1 MKFSLF
7 REHGAQNS
15 KPVFDAFADSL
26 RSNGHVVVDNSY
38 DCDVGVIWSVLWNG
52 RMAPN
57 KKIWEDFHNLNKKV
71 IVLEVG
77 GLVRGKT
84 WKVAIDGINRD
95 ANFGNGGNDSTRA
108 NQLGL
113 KLKPWSLGG
122 DRIIICGQHDKSNQ
136 WKDMPTMSTW
146 LLDTIKQIRERT
158 DMPIVWR
165 PHPRCPVPGIE
176 HEYKNVRREQP
187 IQVKDTYDDF
197 DFDCTGAYAVVNW
210 SSNPATHAVMQGVPV
225 FVGPSSLAYDVGNK
239 DFTTIGMPK
248 RPDRTQW
255 LNDIAHT
262 EWTLEEI
269 AEGKPL
275 NRLTSYL

>member
-15 KPVFDAFADSL
+15 KPVFDAFANSL
-26 RSNGHVVVDNSY
+26 TGAGHTVVDNDYNS
-38 DCDVGVIWSVLWNG
+38 DVAVIWSVLWNG
-52 RMAPN
+52 RMAGN
-57 KKIWEDFHNLNKKV
+57 EKVWLDFQAHNKKV

-77 GLVRGKT
+77 GLKRGTT
-84 WKVAIDGINRD
+84 WKVAINGINRD
-95 ANFGNGGNDSTRA
+95 ANFGSSGNDNTRA
-108 NQLGL
+108 YELGL
-113 KLKPWSLGG
+113 KLKPWVFSG

-136 WKDMPTMSTW
+136 WKGMPSMSTW
-146 LLDTIKQIRERT
+146 VLNTIDTIRKRT
-158 DMPIVWR
+158 DMDIVWR

-176 HEYKNVRREQP
+176 HEFKNVRREQP
-187 IQVKDTYDDF
+187 NQIKDTYDDF

-210 SSNPATHAVMQGVPV
+210 SSNPATEAVMNGVPV
-225 FVGPSSLAYDVGNK
+225 FVGPSSLAYDVGNE
-239 DFTTIGMPK
+239 DLNTIGMPK

-255 LNDIAHT
+255 LNDIAYT

-269 AEGKPL
+269 AQGKPL

>member
-1 MKFSLF
+1 MKFSLY
-7 REHGAQNS
+7 REYGAQNS

-26 RSNGHVVVDNSY
+26 ASAGHTVVDGDDSS
-38 DCDVGVIWSVLWNG
+38 DVAVIWSVLWNG
-52 RMAPN
+52 RMAGN
-57 KKIWEDFHNLNKKV
+57 EKVWLDYHAHNKKV

-77 GLVRGKT
+77 GLKRGTT
-84 WKVAIDGINRD
+84 WKVGINGINRD
-95 ANFGNGGNDSTRA
+95 ANFGPSGNNSDRA
-108 NQLGL
+108 TELGL

-146 LLDTIKQIRERT
+146 VMNTIDTIRERT
-158 DMPIVWR
+158 DMDIVWR
-165 PHPRCPVPGIE
+165 PHPRCPVTGIE
-176 HEYKNVRREQP
+176 HEYKNVRREEP
-187 IQVKDTYDDF
+187 VHIKNTYDDF

-210 SSNPATHAVMQGVPV
+210 SSNPATQAVMQGVPV
-225 FVGPSSLAYDVGNK
+225 FTGPSSLAYPVGNK

-255 LNDIAHT
+255 LNDIAYT

>member
-7 REHGAQNS
+7 REYGAQNS

-26 RSNGHVVVDNSY
+26 VSNGHVVVDNSY

-57 KKIWEDFHNLNKKV
+57 KKVWEDFHNLNKKI

-84 WKVAIDGINRD
+84 WKVGINGINRD
-95 ANFGNGGNDSTRA
+95 ANFGSSNCDSSRVRT
-108 NQLGL
+108 LGL

-136 WKDMPTMSTW
+136 RKDMPTMSTW

-187 IQVKDTYDDF
+187 IQVRDTYDDF
-197 DFDCTGAYAVVNW
+197 DFDCKGAYAVINW

-225 FVGPSSLAYDVGNK
+225 FVGPSSLAWPVGNK
-239 DFTTIGMPK
+239 DYSTIGMPK

-255 LNDIAHT
+255 LNDISYT
-262 EWTLEEI
+262 EWTLDEI
-269 AEGKPL
+269 AQGKPL

>member
-95 ANFGNGGNDSTRA
+95 ANFGNGSNDSTRA

-210 SSNPATHAVMQGVPV
+210 SSNPATQAVMQGVPV

>member
-146 LLDTIKQIRERT
+146 LLDTIRQIRERT

-255 LNDIAHT
+255 LNDIAYT

-269 AEGKPL
+269 AQGKPL

>member
-255 LNDIAHT
+255 LNDIVHT

>member
-7 REHGAQNS
+7 REYGAQNS

-26 RSNGHVVVDNSY
+26 VSNGHMVVDNSY
-38 DCDVGVIWSVLWNG
+38 DCDVGVIWSVLFNG

-57 KKIWEDFHNLNKKV
+57 KKVWEDFHNLNKKI

-84 WKVAIDGINRD
+84 WKVAINGINRD
-95 ANFGNGGNDSTRA
+95 ANFGSSGNDSARA
-108 NQLGL
+108 NELGL
-113 KLKPWSLGG
+113 TLKPWSLGG

-146 LLDTIKQIRERT
+146 LLNTIKEIRERT

-187 IQVKDTYDDF
+187 IQVRDTYDDF

-225 FVGPSSLAYDVGNK
+225 FVGPSSLAWPVGNK
-239 DFTTIGMPK
+239 DFSTIGMPK

-262 EWTLEEI
+262 EWTLDEI
-269 AEGKPL
+269 AQGKPL

>member
-7 REHGAQNS
+7 REYGAQNS

-26 RSNGHVVVDNSY
+26 VSNGHMVVDNSY
-38 DCDVGVIWSVLWNG
+38 DCDVGVIWSVLFNG

-57 KKIWEDFHNLNKKV
+57 KKVWEDFHNLNKKI

-84 WKVAIDGINRD
+84 WKVAINGINRD
-95 ANFGNGGNDSTRA
+95 ANFGSSGIDSARA
-108 NQLGL
+108 NELGL
-113 KLKPWSLGG
+113 TLKPWSLGG

-146 LLDTIKQIRERT
+146 LLNTIKEIRERT

-176 HEYKNVRREQP
+176 HEYKNVKREQP
-187 IQVKDTYDDF
+187 IQVRDTYDDF

-225 FVGPSSLAYDVGNK
+225 FVGPSSLAWPVGNK
-239 DFTTIGMPK
+239 DFSTIGMPK

-262 EWTLEEI
+262 EWTLDEI
-269 AEGKPL
+269 AQGKPL

>member
-136 WKDMPTMSTW
+136 CKEMPTMSTW
-146 LLDTIKQIRERT
+146 LLDTIRQIRERT

-176 HEYKNVRREQP
+176 HEYKNVIREQP

>member
-1 MKFSLF
+1 MCI
-7 REHGAQNS
+7 R
-15 KPVFDAFADSL
+15 DS
-26 RSNGHVVVDNSY
+26 
-38 DCDVGVIWSVLWNG
+38 
-52 RMAPN
+52 
-57 KKIWEDFHNLNKKV
+57 
-71 IVLEVG
+71 
-77 GLVRGKT
+77 
-84 WKVAIDGINRD
+84 
-95 ANFGNGGNDSTRA
+95 ANFGSSGNDSARA
-108 NQLGL
+108 NELGL
-113 KLKPWSLGG
+113 TLKPWSLGG

-146 LLDTIKQIRERT
+146 LLNTIKEIRERT

-176 HEYKNVRREQP
+176 HEYKNVKREQP
-187 IQVKDTYDDF
+187 IQVRDTYDDF

-225 FVGPSSLAYDVGNK
+225 FVGPSSLAWPVGNK
-239 DFTTIGMPK
+239 DFSTIGMPK

-262 EWTLEEI
+262 EWTLDEI
-269 AEGKPL
+269 AQGKPL

>member
-197 DFDCTGAYAVVNW
+197 DFDCTGSYAVVNW

>member
-26 RSNGHVVVDNSY
+26 VSNGHVVVDNSY
-38 DCDVGVIWSVLWNG
+38 DCDVGVIWSVLFNG

-57 KKIWEDFHNLNKKV
+57 KKVWEDFHNLNKKI

-77 GLVRGKT
+77 GLVRGET
-84 WKVAIDGINRD
+84 WKVAINGINRD
-95 ANFGNGGNDSTRA
+95 ANFGSSGNDSTRA
-108 NQLGL
+108 NELGL

-122 DRIIICGQHDKSNQ
+122 NRIIICGQHDKSHQWRNQ
-136 WKDMPTMSTW
+136 PNMTAW
-146 LLDTIKQIRERT
+146 LGNTINTIREYT

-165 PHPRCPVPGIE
+165 PHPRCPVPMIE
-176 HEYKNVRREQP
+176 HDHKNVTREQP
-187 IQVKDTYDDF
+187 VQIKDTYDDF
-197 DFDCTGAYAVVNW
+197 NFDCKGAYAVVNW
-210 SSNPATHAVMQGVPV
+210 SSNPATHAVMEGVPV
-225 FVGPSSLAYDVGNK
+225 FTGPSSLAWPVGNK

-269 AEGKPL
+269 AQGKPL

>member
-7 REHGAQNS
+7 REYGAQNS

-26 RSNGHVVVDNSY
+26 VSNGHMVVDNSY
-38 DCDVGVIWSVLWNG
+38 DCDVGVIWSVLFNG

-57 KKIWEDFHNLNKKV
+57 KKVWEDFHNLNKKI

-84 WKVAIDGINRD
+84 WKVAINGINRD
-95 ANFGNGGNDSTRA
+95 ANFGSSGNDSARA
-108 NQLGL
+108 NELGL
-113 KLKPWSLGG
+113 TLKPWSLGG

-146 LLDTIKQIRERT
+146 LLNTIKEIRERT

-176 HEYKNVRREQP
+176 HEYKNVKREQP
-187 IQVKDTYDDF
+187 IQVRDTYDDF

-210 SSNPATHAVMQGVPV
+210 SSNPAPHAVMQGVPV
-225 FVGPSSLAYDVGNK
+225 FVGPSSLAWPVGNK
-239 DFTTIGMPK
+239 DFSTIGMPK

-262 EWTLEEI
+262 EWTLDEI
-269 AEGKPL
+269 AQGKPL

>member
-95 ANFGNGGNDSTRA
+95 ANFGNGGNDSNRA
-108 NQLGL
+108 NHLGL

-269 AEGKPL
+269 TEGKPL

>member
-165 PHPRCPVPGIE
+165 PHPRCPVPGNE

-210 SSNPATHAVMQGVPV
+210 SSNPATQAVMQGVPV

>member
-7 REHGAQNS
+7 REYGAQNS

-26 RSNGHVVVDNSY
+26 VSNGHMVVDNSY
-38 DCDVGVIWSVLWNG
+38 DCDVGVIWSVLFNG

-57 KKIWEDFHNLNKKV
+57 KKVWEDFHNLNKKI

-77 GLVRGKT
+77 GLVRGET
-84 WKVAIDGINRD
+84 WKVAINGINRD
-95 ANFGNGGNDSTRA
+95 ANFGSSGNDSARA
-108 NQLGL
+108 NELGL
-113 KLKPWSLGG
+113 TLKPWSLGG

-146 LLDTIKQIRERT
+146 LLNTIKEIRART

-187 IQVKDTYDDF
+187 IQVRDTYDDF

-225 FVGPSSLAYDVGNK
+225 FVGPSSLAWPVGNK
-239 DFTTIGMPK
+239 DFSTIGMPK

-262 EWTLEEI
+262 EWTLDEI
-269 AEGKPL
+269 AQGKPL

>member
-1 MKFSLF
+1 MKVSLF

>member
-113 KLKPWSLGG
+113 KLKPWSFGG

>member
-7 REHGAQNS
+7 REYGAQNS

-26 RSNGHVVVDNSY
+26 VSNGHVVVDNSY
-38 DCDVGVIWSVLWNG
+38 DCDVGVIWSVLFNG

-57 KKIWEDFHNLNKKV
+57 KKVWEDFHNLNKKI

-77 GLVRGKT
+77 GLVRGET
-84 WKVAIDGINRD
+84 WKVAINGINRD
-95 ANFGNGGNDSTRA
+95 ANFGSSGNDSARA
-108 NQLGL
+108 NELGL
-113 KLKPWSLGG
+113 TLKPWSLGG

-146 LLDTIKQIRERT
+146 LLNTIKEIRERT

-176 HEYKNVRREQP
+176 HEYKNVKREQP
-187 IQVKDTYDDF
+187 IQVRDTYDDF

-225 FVGPSSLAYDVGNK
+225 FVGPSSLAWPVGNK
-239 DFTTIGMPK
+239 DFSTIGMPK

-262 EWTLEEI
+262 EWTLDEI
-269 AEGKPL
+269 AQGKPL

>member
-26 RSNGHVVVDNSY
+26 VSNGHMVVDNSY
-38 DCDVGVIWSVLWNG
+38 DCDVGVIWSVLFNG

-57 KKIWEDFHNLNKKV
+57 KKVWEDFHNLNKKI

-84 WKVAIDGINRD
+84 WKVAINGINRD
-95 ANFGNGGNDSTRA
+95 ANFGSSGNDSARA
-108 NQLGL
+108 NELGL
-113 KLKPWSLGG
+113 TLKPWSLGG

-146 LLDTIKQIRERT
+146 LLNTIKEIRERT

-176 HEYKNVRREQP
+176 HEYKNVKREQP
-187 IQVKDTYDDF
+187 IQVRDTYDDF

-225 FVGPSSLAYDVGNK
+225 FVGPSSLAWPVGNK
-239 DFTTIGMPK
+239 DFSTIGMPK

-262 EWTLEEI
+262 EWTLDEI
-269 AEGKPL
+269 AQGKPL